1 MSDYP
6 KNIRGS
12 FAIQAAIKGTAVQP
26 DWNITN
32 SNAEGYIKNKP
43 TIPSAVTETI
53 VSNWGFT
60 KNTGTYSKPGNG
72 IPKGDLESAVQTSL
86 GKADSAVQ
94 PGALDNYVTYTQL
107 NQVIGEAIT
116 TTLNTSV

>member
-12 FAIQAAIKGTAVQP
+12 FAIQTAIKGTAVQP
-26 DWNITN
+26 DWSITN
-32 SNAEGYIKNKP
+32 PNAEGYIKNKP

-53 VSNWGFT
+53 VSGWGFT

-72 IPKGDLESAVQTSL
+72 IPKTDLESDVQTSL
-86 GKADSAVQ
+86 GKADSALQ
-94 PGALDNYVTYTQL
+94 PEVLNDYVTSTQL
-107 NQVIGEAIT
+107 GQAIGDAIT